1 VSCPIAEL
9 PVQNATSHFL
19 YPAWWWRGGEG
30 RAGRGGQGGE
40 GGGAM
45 FERKI
50 RLFKSECNVN
60 GAEAQGVALAT
71 SIVKSGE
78 ATALHIRN
86 TLGTH

>member
-9 PVQNATSHFL
+9 PVQNPTSRFL
-19 YPAWWWRGGEG
+19 SPAWWWRGGEG
-30 RAGRGGQGGE
+30 GVGRAGWGGRGGE
-40 GGGAM
+40 GGSAM

-60 GAEAQGVALAT
+60 GAAAENVALAT

-86 TLGTH
+86 T

>member
-1 VSCPIAEL
+1 MSCPIAEL

-19 YPAWWWRGGEG
+19 YPAWWWR
-30 RAGRGGQGGE
+30 GGE